1 MKKLF
6 AFVSIFI
13 YLFWVFSFANIS
25 FMDSSI
31 HSIKDFHLEKD
42 SCDMHEV
49 EAHDDHIDCVTEIS
63 DYWKDNAE
71 NDIPDPKF
79 PEQTYIDFAQLENL
93 EQKSFLNKDPPKI
106 TANKTFSFTD
116 MVGIILMLN

>member
-6 AFVSIFI
+6 AFVSMFV
-13 YLFWVFSFANIS
+13 YMFWVFSFANTS

-31 HSIKDFHLEKD
+31 HSIVEYNLEKD

-63 DYWKDNAE
+63 DYWKDNTE
-71 NDIPDPKF
+71 EDIPDPKF
-79 PEQTYIDFAQLENL
+79 SEQTYLDFVQLENL

-106 TANKTFSFTD
+106 TANKTFSFAD
-116 MVGIILMLN
+116 MVGIVLMLN